1 MYQVD
6 IKANSLLTNVFF
18 VQKLDIIHEIW
29 SNLNLSYTFLRH
41 SQSISLTQYALVY
54 FLAGLRYVQIQQ
66 SLIGQVIIKNI
77 DGVKKFTKYANVPLF
92 PSAGYQGS
100 LIHMKKQSL
109 VGNAKMKKMHNMK
122 KLTKYAYVPPFS
134 SGRVSGLAHS
144 DA

>member
-1 MYQVD
+1 MIEFELV
-6 IKANSLLTNVFF
+6 
-18 VQKLDIIHEIW
+18 IHF
-29 SNLNLSYTFLRH
+29 SSTF
-41 SQSISLTQYALVY
+41 SIHLPDSVY

-109 VGNAKMKKMHNMK
+109 VGNTKMKKM
-122 KLTKYAYVPPFS
+122 LT
-134 SGRVSGLAHS
+134 
-144 DA
+144 

>member
-1 MYQVD
+1 M
-6 IKANSLLTNVFF
+6 K
-18 VQKLDIIHEIW
+18 W
-29 SNLNLSYTFLRH
+29 SNLNLSYTFFRH

-109 VGNAKMKKMHNMK
+109 VGNTKMKKMLTWKSWQNMHMC
-122 KLTKYAYVPPFS
+122 PPFR
-134 SGRVSGLAHS
+134 RVGYQGWLIQMHKQSLVGKVDS
-144 DA
+144 Q